1 MDPSASAAQ
10 RCYRHP
16 DREAYIGCQRC
27 ERLICPECMRDASVG
42 FQCPSCVAEGAATI
56 RRPRTSAGGRISSRP
71 GAVTLTIIGLNVAVF
86 VLTDLLRISTIN
98 TAGFMIAGSVV
109 DDGRVFPGV
118 VDGGY
123 WRMLTSAFLHNGPTH
138 LLFNMMALYLFGTF
152 VESKLGTIRYVAA
165 YLTMAVGSSVFV
177 YWLSGPFQPTV
188 GASGAV
194 FGLLGLALMLLL
206 KAREDVRGLLV
217 LLAINGA
224 ISVLV
229 PQISWQGHLGGF
241 LVGLVLGS
249 VFAWAPAQR
258 RQAAQVAMWVVV
270 WIAIVGATML
280 RTLALTA

>member
-16 DREAYIGCQRC
+16 DREAYISCQRC

-42 FQCPSCVAEGAATI
+42 FQCPSCVSEGAATI
-56 RRPRTSAGGRISSRP
+56 RRPRTIAGGRISSRP
-71 GAVTLTIIGLNVAVF
+71 GAVTYTIIGLNVAVF
-86 VLTDLLRISTIN
+86 VLTDLLRIDVIN
-98 TAGFMIAGSVV
+98 VAGSMISGSVLSNGTV
-109 DDGRVFPGV
+109 YPGV

-123 WRMLTSAFLHNGPTH
+123 WRLLTSEFLHNGPTH

-152 VESKLGTIRYVAA
+152 VESKLGAVRYVAA

-206 KAREDVRGLLV
+206 RAREDVRGLLV
-217 LLAINGA
+217 LLAINAA
-224 ISVLV
+224 ISAFV

-241 LVGLVLGS
+241 VVGCALGA
-249 VFAWAPAQR
+249 VFAWAPAR
-258 RQAAQVAMWVVV
+258 HRQSLQILMWVVV
-270 WIAIVGATML
+270 WTAIVAATAL
-280 RTLALTA
+280 RTVVLTS